1 MGGLMKALGK
11 LFGGL
16 TVVLM
21 LLNMLGGIV
30 AGVWLAILGEWGTI
44 FRGLATLF
52 FGGFAISLAMMPGLL
67 LAAPTA
73 ALQSKESRAGLY
85 FFGLLSMAYTYA
97 ILVVWCI
104 LVMLYF
110 ANRADSGSVIPTML
124 WAYGAATGPIAYL
137 AQKDLQSGNEYAAI
151 STFFAQV
158 AFVLSVLVAFIL
170 QPGLL
175 AVVAIFSGIMLV
187 GLVLQ
192 AVIAFSADKAQR
204 SYGRI

>member
-1 MGGLMKALGK
+1 MKALGK
-11 LFGGL
+11 LFDGL

-30 AGVWLAILGEWGTI
+30 AGIWLAILGEWGTI
-44 FRGLATLF
+44 FRGLAALIL
-52 FGGFAISLAMMPGLL
+52 GGFVISLAMMPSLL
-67 LAAPTA
+67 LAAPAA
-73 ALQSKESRAGLY
+73 ALQSKGSRAGFY
-85 FFGLLSMAYTYA
+85 FFGLLSMVYTYA
-97 ILVVWCI
+97 VLIAWCI

-110 ANRADSGSVIPTML
+110 ANRADGDSVIPTML

-158 AFVLSVLVAFIL
+158 AFVVSVFVAFIL
-170 QPGLL
+170 RPGLL
-175 AVVAIFSGIMLV
+175 GVVLVFSTIMLV

-192 AVIAFSADKAQR
+192 AVIAHSVDKAQR

>member
-1 MGGLMKALGK
+1 MKAQGK
-11 LFGGL
+11 LFDGM

-30 AGVWLAILGEWGTI
+30 AGIWLAVLGEWGTI
-44 FRGLATLF
+44 FRGFAALVL
-52 FGGFAISLAMMPGLL
+52 GGFAISLAMMPGLL
-67 LAAPTA
+67 LAAPAA
-73 ALQSKESRAGLY
+73 ALASKDSRVGLY

-97 ILVVWCI
+97 VLIAWCI

-110 ANRADSGSVIPTML
+110 ANRADSSSVIPTML

-137 AQKDLQSGNEYAAI
+137 AQKDLQSGNQYAAI
-151 STFFAQV
+151 ATFFAQV
-158 AFVLSVLVAFIL
+158 AFVVSVIVAFAL
-170 QPGLL
+170 RPGLL
-175 AVVAIFSGIMLV
+175 AVILVFTAIMLI

-192 AVIAFSADKAQR
+192 ATIAFSMDKAQR